1 MTQMTA
7 QEAELQRC
15 VREALPARESRTAA
29 AVLLR
34 LQAACR
40 ATRSL
45 RCTHLMHAT
54 RALTRGVSGRRLGA
68 ESERYDAAA
77 LSARADAAAAAAEL
91 AELRERLAHAS
102 GAGGAGLLFRPL
114 AVGADE
120 AGAVLS
126 VTDADPR
133 QLAAQLRAA
142 AASAEATAGAATS
155 RAAQMFCSRAAQMRC
170 CGVALTRLPHACTAP
185 ALEARLQARLAA
197 LSAEALRL
205 SSAAAQEH
213 PPREL

>member
-1 MTQMTA
+1 MTLMTA

-15 VREALPARESRTAA
+15 VRKALPARESRPAA

-34 LQAACR
+34 LQAANR
-40 ATRSL
+40 AMRCL
-45 RCTHLMHAT
+45 RCTQLMHAT
-54 RALTRGVSGRRLGA
+54 LSLTRGVSGRRLGA

-155 RAAQMFCSRAAQMRC
+155 RATQMCCSRA
-170 CGVALTRLPHACTAP
+170 
-185 ALEARLQARLAA
+185 
-197 LSAEALRL
+197 SANA
-205 SSAAAQEH
+205 SAAAAL
-213 PPREL
+213 R